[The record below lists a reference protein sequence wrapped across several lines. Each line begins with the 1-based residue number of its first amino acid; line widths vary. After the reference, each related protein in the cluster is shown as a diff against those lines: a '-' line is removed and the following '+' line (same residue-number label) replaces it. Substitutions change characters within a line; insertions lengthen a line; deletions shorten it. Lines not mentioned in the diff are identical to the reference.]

1 MPGIEK
7 ALCKRLLLP
16 LLLME
21 EEEEKEFGF
30 GHFRFEV
37 PFRYPDGKL
46 EVRD

>member
-1 MPGIEK
+1 
-7 ALCKRLLLP
+7 
-16 LLLME
+16 ME
-21 EEEEKEFGF
+21 EEEEKEFDF